1 MSFYFFFESTCLKKY
16 PLYVYICMYIYNS
29 GHLRANFRTTT
40 VSVVNYSNVA
50 QTAPVNII
58 VALTLVLLQLSGV
71 SLTAVVGH
79 CEYSH

>member
-1 MSFYFFFESTCLKKY
+1 
-16 PLYVYICMYIYNS
+16 MYIYNS
-29 GHLRANFRTTT
+29 DHLRANFRSTT